1 MKNLLHSLGRRQ
13 RADKKEEC
21 LPRGSAGEKQNRFF
35 PFLCNVKMVG
45 EEIIR
50 LARSEGKKTAKE
62 KKKIDERG
70 EKINVFTRFICD
82 KVLLGSLI

>member
-50 LARSEGKKTAKE
+50 LARSEGKTAEEE
-62 KKKIDERG
+62 KK
-70 EKINVFTRFICD
+70 IN
-82 KVLLGSLI
+82 

>member
-50 LARSEGKKTAKE
+50 LARREEKNSKGKEENRLKRREDQCIYT
-62 KKKIDERG
+62 IH
-70 EKINVFTRFICD
+70 
-82 KVLLGSLI
+82 L

>member
-45 EEIIR
+45 EEIIKLGKR
-50 LARSEGKKTAKE
+50 EGSRVRRGKKTAT
-62 KKKIDERG
+62 ER
-70 EKINVFTRFICD
+70 K
-82 KVLLGSLI
+82 

>member
-21 LPRGSAGEKQNRFF
+21 LPRGSAGEKEEQVFF
-35 PFLCNVKMVG
+35 PFSSCDVKMVG

-50 LARSEGKKTAKE
+50 RARREGGE
-62 KKKIDERG
+62 KKKQQKENKLERR
-70 EKINVFTRFICD
+70 EDQCIYTIH
-82 KVLLGSLI
+82 L

>member
-21 LPRGSAGEKQNRFF
+21 LPRGSAGEKEEQVFF
-35 PFLCNVKMVG
+35 PFSSCDVKMVG

-50 LARSEGKKTAKE
+50 RARREGGEERRGE
-62 KKKIDERG
+62 KKKQQKENKLERRDQC
-70 EKINVFTRFICD
+70 IYTIH
-82 KVLLGSLI
+82 L